1 MIKINSPLFSPLCA
15 AATAVA
21 KSCLLFTFLSV
32 PSGAEYRTV
41 NADVS
46 GNFFC
51 SAVMRSLCAIMVGT
65 TKVRTSAPAT
75 ALTVTGGPQE
85 RCCAWRLASASC
97 LAARICAACFLR
109 ASSSASASAEPFLEA
124 LEGLSSDMPPR
135 PAIGFLGSKDS
146 RSALAASLDESDA
159 AAACASTLAFF
170 SWPVAWYARP
180 RETSASTFFGE
191 ILSARVASAT
201 TSAQCRSM
209 RWHWDLAA

>member
-1 MIKINSPLFSPLCA
+1 MPAAGLPLFSPLCA

-21 KSCLLFTFLSV
+21 KSCLLFTFLSD

-85 RCCAWRLASASC
+85 RCCAWRRASASC

-135 PAIGFLGSKDS
+135 PATAFLGSKDS

-159 AAACASTLAFF
+159 AAAWASTLAFF

-209 RWHWDLAA
+209 RWHWDFAA